1 MEVILLEKVAQLGDP
16 GDLVNV
22 KAGYGRNF
30 LIPTGKAVRADE
42 ENKAEYEKRR
52 EALLT
57 AEADRRESAE
67 KLSETM
73 ESLEVVIEAQVSEE
87 GTLYG
92 SVGTREISDSLIAK
106 GSLENPIKIISDNE
120 NLGPWGTFGLQN
132 SKSVFLDYVYSMIG
146 RLVIFKHGNTNHLV
160 RSLRKT
166 SHRLYLLG
174 LLLQKHWR
182 HLDQTGHVMKMTRNQ
197 WTI

>member
-30 LIPTGKAVRADE
+30 LIPTGKAVRADA

-52 EALLT
+52 EALLS
-57 AEADRRESAE
+57 AEADRKESAE

-92 SVGTREISDSLIAK
+92 SVGTREISDSLISK
-106 GSLENPIKIISDNE
+106 GFEIEKSAVRLPEGVLKEVGEYSVDIELHPEVIKTISVTISALEES
-120 NLGPWGTFGLQN
+120 
-132 SKSVFLDYVYSMIG
+132 
-146 RLVIFKHGNTNHLV
+146 
-160 RSLRKT
+160 
-166 SHRLYLLG
+166 
-174 LLLQKHWR
+174 
-182 HLDQTGHVMKMTRNQ
+182 
-197 WTI
+197 

>member
-30 LIPTGKAVRADE
+30 LIPTGKAVRADA

-52 EALLT
+52 EALLS

-106 GSLENPIKIISDNE
+106 GFEIEKSAVRLPEGVLKEVGEYSVDIELHPEVIKTISVTISSLEES
-120 NLGPWGTFGLQN
+120 
-132 SKSVFLDYVYSMIG
+132 
-146 RLVIFKHGNTNHLV
+146 
-160 RSLRKT
+160 
-166 SHRLYLLG
+166 
-174 LLLQKHWR
+174 
-182 HLDQTGHVMKMTRNQ
+182 
-197 WTI
+197 

>member
-30 LIPTGKAVRADE
+30 LIPTGKAVRADA

-52 EALLT
+52 EALLS

-106 GSLENPIKIISDNE
+106 GFEIEKSAVRLPEGVLKEVGEYSVDIELHPEVIKPISVTISALEES
-120 NLGPWGTFGLQN
+120 
-132 SKSVFLDYVYSMIG
+132 
-146 RLVIFKHGNTNHLV
+146 
-160 RSLRKT
+160 
-166 SHRLYLLG
+166 
-174 LLLQKHWR
+174 
-182 HLDQTGHVMKMTRNQ
+182 
-197 WTI
+197 

>member
-30 LIPTGKAVRADE
+30 LIPTGKAVRANA

-52 EALLT
+52 EALLS

-106 GSLENPIKIISDNE
+106 GFEIEKSAVRLPEGVLKEVGEYSVDIELHPEVIKTISVTISALEES
-120 NLGPWGTFGLQN
+120 
-132 SKSVFLDYVYSMIG
+132 
-146 RLVIFKHGNTNHLV
+146 
-160 RSLRKT
+160 
-166 SHRLYLLG
+166 
-174 LLLQKHWR
+174 
-182 HLDQTGHVMKMTRNQ
+182 
-197 WTI
+197 

>member
-30 LIPTGKAVRADE
+30 LIPTGKAVRADA

-52 EALLT
+52 EALLS

-67 KLSETM
+67 KLSETI

-106 GSLENPIKIISDNE
+106 GFEIEKSAVRLPEGVLKEVGEYSVDIELHPEVIKTISVTISALEES
-120 NLGPWGTFGLQN
+120 
-132 SKSVFLDYVYSMIG
+132 
-146 RLVIFKHGNTNHLV
+146 
-160 RSLRKT
+160 
-166 SHRLYLLG
+166 
-174 LLLQKHWR
+174 
-182 HLDQTGHVMKMTRNQ
+182 
-197 WTI
+197 

>member
-30 LIPTGKAVRADE
+30 LIPTGKAVRADA

-52 EALLT
+52 EALLS
-57 AEADRRESAE
+57 AEADRKETAE
-67 KLSETM
+67 KLSENM

-106 GSLENPIKIISDNE
+106 GFEIEKSAVRLPEGVLKEVGEYSVDIELHPEVIKTISVTISALEES
-120 NLGPWGTFGLQN
+120 
-132 SKSVFLDYVYSMIG
+132 
-146 RLVIFKHGNTNHLV
+146 
-160 RSLRKT
+160 
-166 SHRLYLLG
+166 
-174 LLLQKHWR
+174 
-182 HLDQTGHVMKMTRNQ
+182 
-197 WTI
+197 

>member
-30 LIPTGKAVRADE
+30 LIPTGKAVRADA

-52 EALLT
+52 EALLS

-106 GSLENPIKIISDNE
+106 GFEIEKSAVRLPEGVLKEVGEYSVDIELHPEVIKTISVTIRALEES
-120 NLGPWGTFGLQN
+120 
-132 SKSVFLDYVYSMIG
+132 
-146 RLVIFKHGNTNHLV
+146 
-160 RSLRKT
+160 
-166 SHRLYLLG
+166 
-174 LLLQKHWR
+174 
-182 HLDQTGHVMKMTRNQ
+182 
-197 WTI
+197 